1 MAVFVA
7 ALWLL
12 FCGPAYA
19 LRGQLALEGLSYA
32 AILCLLPGLVLFAV
46 FTPKPGATSEEA
58 NNQRAML
65 MLAGMM
71 GRMIFVLLG
80 TLAIQEFRSELT
92 FWDFLVWL
100 IAFYLCTLAYETSLL
115 LKRQSTAVSQ
125 SGGAGE

>member
-7 ALWLL
+7 AVWLL
-12 FCGPAYA
+12 LCGPAYA
-19 LRGQLALEGLSYA
+19 LRGTLALEGLSYA
-32 AILCLLPGLVLFAV
+32 AILCLLPGLVLFAM
-46 FTPKPGATSEEA
+46 FMPKPGATPEEA

-71 GRMIFVLLG
+71 GRMVFVLVG

-100 IAFYLCTLAYETSLL
+100 IVFYLCTLAYETNLL
-115 LKRQSTAVSQ
+115 LKRQSTAAP